1 MSGSVFIDLTHSL
14 GPRPPVF
21 PGDDPAGLV
30 QVRRIERDGFCDFR
44 LETGLHVG
52 THLDGAMHRVAGRSP
67 LSSYPLERF
76 VGRGQVIDCSGR
88 GAICLL
94 DQEAGR
100 LAPGDFVL
108 FYTGHDRHY
117 GAEGY
122 FTEHPVM
129 TPECAAQLIARGVGL
144 VGLDTPSPDRP
155 PYAIHQA
162 LLGADVLIL
171 ENLTRL
177 QELLGATGV
186 RVFALPI
193 KVEAD
198 SALVRAIA
206 ELPVGD
212 RSVLA

>member
-1 MSGSVFIDLTHSL
+1 MKGCVYIDLTHSL

-21 PGDDPAGLV
+21 PGDDPARLV
-30 QVRRIERDGFCDFR
+30 QVRLLAADGFCDFR

-52 THLDGAMHRVAGRSP
+52 THLDGPLHMVAGRSP
-67 LSSYPLERF
+67 LSAYPLERF

-94 DQEAGR
+94 DEEAGR
-100 LAPGDFVL
+100 LSPGDFVL

-117 GAEGY
+117 GAEVY
-122 FTEHPVM
+122 FTEYPVM
-129 TPECAAQLIARGVGL
+129 TPECAALLIGRGVGL

-186 RVFALPI
+186 RVLALPI

-198 SALVRAIA
+198 SALVRAMA
-206 ELPVGD
+206 ELP
-212 RSVLA
+212 A